1 MIYASSRK
9 GKHHNVNEDTI
20 VIGTEILSDSSGSF
34 EIPDNGFICIADGV
48 GGNEGGDKASH
59 FVAQELSEWN
69 GRSKDSIKEFLTQIN
84 NNLIEASVTD
94 VNARDRATTLTGF
107 FVNGSAFKVIHI
119 GNTRAFIRQGKYL
132 KQITS
137 DHTTYNW
144 LVRSG
149 QTEAAESANRSEI
162 TNCFGGIDAA
172 LLSKLYIADCQ
183 EFSLALLTS
192 DGVHDYLSLDELEE
206 IISDVSSYSDK
217 CETIIQKAI
226 DAGSEDDISV
236 VIVCPMEG

>member
-1 MIYASSRK
+1 MIYASSCK
-9 GKHHNVNEDTI
+9 GKHHNVNEDSI
-20 VIGTEILSDSSGSF
+20 VVGAELLSDSSGSF
-34 EIPDNGFICIADGV
+34 VIPHSGFICIADGV
-48 GGNEGGDKASH
+48 GGNEGGDKASR
-59 FVAQELSEWN
+59 FVAQELSKWN
-69 GRSKDSIKEFLTQIN
+69 DRSGGSIKEYLTRIN
-84 NNLIEASVTD
+84 NDLIEVAVTD
-94 VNARDRATTLTGF
+94 ENARDRATTLTGF
-107 FVNGSAFKVIHI
+107 FVDDGSYKVIHI
-119 GNTRAFIRQGKYL
+119 GNTRAFVRQGKYL

-144 LVRSG
+144 LVSSG
-149 QTEAAESANRSEI
+149 QKEAAETVNRSEI
-162 TNCFGGIDAA
+162 TNCFGGMDMT

-206 IISDVSSYSDK
+206 IISDDSSYNDK
-217 CETIIQKAI
+217 CKSIIQKAI